1 MTISRDDLRR
11 IARLAELDVTP
22 EEVDRLAAQVDE
34 IVGYVGQLA
43 DLTDRADTG
52 FLPGPDRAAL
62 RPDRVDPTPLD
73 RSPADFA
80 PEFQD
85 GFFLVPRLPAMEDG

>member
-1 MTISRDDLRR
+1 MTISGDDLRR

-22 EEVDRLAAQVDE
+22 AEIDRLAAEVDE

-43 DLTDRADTG
+43 DLTDRADEG
-52 FLPGPDRAAL
+52 FLPGPARAAL
-62 RPDRVDPTPLD
+62 RPDRVDPTPLE
-73 RSPADFA
+73 RPPADIA
-80 PEFQD
+80 PEFQE